1 VATAGGWT
9 GFTHEGGEPVVTTPM
24 YEEGPPRGWNFI
36 REILDIYAA
45 LDKDRKQELINY
57 SKRLIKEQRT
67 A

>member
-1 VATAGGWT
+1 MTA
-9 GFTHEGGEPVVTTPM
+9 PM
-24 YEEGPPRGWNFI
+24 YEEGPLRGWNFI

-57 SKRLIKEQRT
+57 SMRLIKEQRT

>member
-1 VATAGGWT
+1 MTA
-9 GFTHEGGEPVVTTPM
+9 PM
-24 YEEGPPRGWNFI
+24 YEEELPRGWNFI

-67 A
+67 G

>member
-1 VATAGGWT
+1 VATAWAWSGL
-9 GFTHEGGEPVVTTPM
+9 THEGGELVVTAPV
-24 YEEGPPRGWNFI
+24 YEEELPRGWNFI

>member
-1 VATAGGWT
+1 VTA
-9 GFTHEGGEPVVTTPM
+9 PM
-24 YEEGPPRGWNFI
+24 YEEGPPRSWNFI
-36 REILDIYAA
+36 TEILDINAA